1 MNVLY
6 VIICYNC
13 IKENLEVDWVL
24 WVNIFVGKV
33 VFVYYMVKYIIY
45 LINDVV
51 KVINNDLQI
60 GDKLK
65 VVFILNYSVSLV
77 QVIIFVVDLFEQILL
92 VGIEVFGISNM
103 KFVLN
108 GVFIIGMLDGVN
120 VEMQE
125 YVGEENIFIF
135 GNIVEEVEVLCRQ
148 GYKFCDYYEKDEEL
162 YQVLMQ
168 IGSGVFNLEESGC
181 YCDLVDLLINFG
193 DYYQVL
199 VDYCS
204 YVDCQDKVDEL
215 YCCLEEW
222 MMKVMFNIVNMG
234 YFLLDRIIK
243 EYVENIWYIDL
254 VWLQWFNV

>member
-6 VIICYNC
+6 VIICYNW
-13 IKENLEVDWVL
+13 IKVDLQVEWVL

-33 VFVYYMVKYIIY
+33 VLVYYMVKYIIY

-51 KVINNDLQI
+51 VVINNDLQI

-65 VVFILNYSVSLV
+65 VVFIFNYSVSLV
-77 QVIIFVVDLFEQILL
+77 QLIILVVDLLEQIFF

-103 KFVLN
+103 KFVFN
-108 GVFIIGMLDGVN
+108 GVLIIGIFDGVN

-135 GNIVEEVEVLCRQ
+135 GNIVEEVEELCCS
-148 GYKFCDYYEKDEEL
+148 GYKLCEYYEQDEEF

-168 IGSGVFNLEESGC
+168 IGIGVFSLVELGC
-181 YCDLVDLLINFG
+181 YCDLLDLLINFG

-204 YVDCQDKVDEL
+204 YVDCQDCVDEL
-215 YCCLEEW
+215 Y
-222 MMKVMFNIVNMG
+222 
-234 YFLLDRIIK
+234 
-243 EYVENIWYIDL
+243 
-254 VWLQWFNV
+254 